1 MMKVYFCDLCNES
14 IPQADLDLGRAVRRN
29 ERLICAACEAAMTTV
44 PAPTTAAPAPAAAH
58 PHPTPAAARATS
70 PPGSSAVAVAL
81 SFSVVALLAAAGSA
95 TYLLMHVDRR
105 TGELEQRIGEEQ
117 RASFERERHLAA
129 SIESS
134 TNESGETLRGL
145 RGDIG
150 AAGTRLD
157 EAERE
162 LERTR
167 GEAEKLTTLEARL
180 AELDALTAAQDRQ
193 AAELANLRATV
204 IELRGALEKGGTAPT
219 RSEPTSS
226 GNAAA
231 VPTDGGSAPAWNQ
244 WVDDLQS
251 QDSGTRWQAVQNL
264 GKSEDVAVVPHLL
277 PMLDDPDIFVRMA
290 AARILGDLG
299 AVESIPHL
307 IDALEDEEA
316 SVREAVFVALRD
328 LSHQNIPFDPLARD
342 ADRSKRVKAWRDWWA
357 DAGKDVLA
365 GKKAARG

>member
-1 MMKVYFCDLCNES
+1 MKVYFCDLCNES

-29 ERLICAACEAAMTTV
+29 ERLICAACESAMTTAPPPSPVLPATAAAV
-44 PAPTTAAPAPAAAH
+44 PPPPPARAPAPAS
-58 PHPTPAAARATS
+58 PAI
-70 PPGSSAVAVAL
+70 AVAL

-105 TGELEQRIGEEQ
+105 TSELEQRLADEQ

-129 SIESS
+129 SIESATS
-134 TNESGETLRGL
+134 ESSEAVRTLRG
-145 RGDIG
+145 GVG
-150 AAGTRLD
+150 ATETRLD

-162 LERTR
+162 LERKR

-180 AELDALTAAQDRQ
+180 GELDALAAAQDRHE
-193 AAELANLRATV
+193 AELANLRATV
-204 IELRGALEKGGTAPT
+204 VELRTALDGDGGAAPAT
-219 RSEPTSS
+219 TPA
-226 GNAAA
+226 NAGDAPA
-231 VPTDGGSAPAWNQ
+231 VPAEGAPAWMS
-244 WVDDLQS
+244 WVDDLGS

-264 GKSEDVAVVPHLL
+264 GKSQDPAVVPHLL
-277 PMLDDPDIFVRMA
+277 PMLGDTDIFVRMA

-299 AVESIPHL
+299 AVEAIPRL

-328 LSHQNIPFDPLARD
+328 LSRQNIPFDPLARD

-357 DAGKDVLA
+357 EAGKDVLA
-365 GKKAARG
+365 GAKKRG